1 MTLIELFIYFGYLL
15 LSLNTFIFFKSYR
28 KSSIAFKVFA
38 YYLLII
44 LIIQITSTIIKKL
57 GFYNLF
63 LSHYYFVGQFILLSL
78 FFKQVLQKKIQKK
91 IITSTLTIILI
102 TTGIYYAIYPSN
114 YFKFNVF
121 EIVLT
126 SIPLIVYCFFFFIQR
141 IEGSN
146 KKFVYIVSGFF
157 LYILCST
164 LLFITGNIR
173 ADIKKMIW
181 YANAILY
188 IVYQALIFIEWY
200 KHFRKKELL
209 VKKIV

>member
-1 MTLIELFIYFGYLL
+1 MSLFEILADLGIIFLMI
-15 LSLNTFIFFKSYR
+15 NTFLYFKSY
-28 KSSIAFKVFA
+28 KLLFIAFKIFFF
-38 YYLLII
+38 YLLAI
-44 LIIQITSTIIKKL
+44 LIVQLITRYTRILHID
-57 GFYNLF
+57 NLYI
-63 LSHYYFVGQFILLSL
+63 SHYYFVGQFILLSL
-78 FFKQVLQKKIQKK
+78 FFKQVLHNKIQKK
-91 IITSTLTIILI
+91 IITSALTIILI

-146 KKFVYIVSGFF
+146 KKFIYVVAGFF

-188 IVYQALIFIEWY
+188 IVYQTLIFIEWY
-200 KHFRKKELL
+200 KHFRNKS
-209 VKKIV
+209 I